1 MKKIIYN
8 GDRELA
14 GVLKDLPLEKADAAI
29 FGAPT
34 DHASGYRP
42 GARWGPQAV
51 REASCWMSDFCTQK
65 GEYLRDK
72 LSLVDEG
79 DIDADTDKL
88 VEIDRRIG
96 SKANQIIKAGAMPV
110 LLGGDHSVTFP
121 AVKAVGETGLIYFD
135 AHPDLL
141 TKAHGERYS
150 HACVL
155 RRILELGTVK
165 PENVVIV
172 GLRSPEPPEFQYLK
186 QNKIKFFTALEVEDI
201 GAEKAVRSALKA
213 ATKNVKQLYVSIDM
227 DCLDPAFAPAVENP
241 SPGGLSTRDLIR
253 ACRILGPK
261 VSAFDVVEVAPI
273 YETGSI
279 TAKAAARFVLEM
291 LSAKFA

>member
-1 MKKIIYN
+1 MKHIIYKGN
-8 GDRELA
+8 REFA

-34 DHASGYRP
+34 DCAAGFRP

-51 REASCWMSDFCTQK
+51 REASCWMSDFCTK
-65 GEYLRDK
+65 DGEYLRDK

-79 DIDADTDKL
+79 DINFDTDHL
-88 VEIDRRIG
+88 SEIDALIEA
-96 SKANQIIKAGAMPV
+96 KARKIISAGALPV
-110 LLGGDHSVTFP
+110 LLGGDHSVTLP
-121 AVKAVGETGLIYFD
+121 VVKALGKTGLIYFD

-141 TKAHGERYS
+141 TKAHGEKYS

-155 RRILELGTVK
+155 RRVLELGTVSPK
-165 PENVVIV
+165 NAVIV

-186 QNKIKFFTALEVEDI
+186 KNKIKFFTALEVEDF
-201 GAEKAVRSALKA
+201 GAEEVIIEALKLA
-213 ATKNVKQLYVSIDM
+213 SRGVKKLYVSIDM

-241 SPGGLSTRDLIR
+241 SPGGLSSRDLIR
-253 ACRILGPK
+253 ACRILGRK

-273 YETGSI
+273 YETGGI
-279 TAKAAARFVLEM
+279 TAKAAARFVLEL
-291 LSAKFA
+291 LSARFA